1 MRDSAY
7 GPVTIP
13 PDFWS
18 RPDVNRALASRDIG
32 ELFRLLKQWTG
43 LSQMRIGAATG
54 NAQGR
59 VSQIING
66 NYEVRTIKSLTR
78 SADGLD
84 MPGPARAVLGL
95 APGTDDPTADSLAP
109 PIPDTQAFPVPGPL
123 YPATTGQ
130 AVLPALSYGTRMQ
143 QDRGKR

>member
-7 GPVTIP
+7 GPMTIS

-32 ELFRLLKQWTG
+32 ELFRLLKQWAG
-43 LSQMRIGAATG
+43 LSQMRIGVATG

-66 NYEVRTIKSLTR
+66 KYEVRTIKSLAR
-78 SADGLD
+78 IADGLD
-84 MPGPARAVLGL
+84 MPGPARAALGL
-95 APGTDDPTADSLAP
+95 APGEDDLVADSPTRA
-109 PIPDTQAFPVPGPL
+109 IPDTQAFPVPDPG
-123 YPATTGQ
+123 
-130 AVLPALSYGTRMQ
+130 
-143 QDRGKR
+143 